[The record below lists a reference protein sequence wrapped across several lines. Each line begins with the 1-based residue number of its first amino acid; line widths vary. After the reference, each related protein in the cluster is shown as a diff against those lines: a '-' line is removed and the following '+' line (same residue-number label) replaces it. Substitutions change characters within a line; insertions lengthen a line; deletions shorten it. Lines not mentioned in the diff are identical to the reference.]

1 MRKYISIVL
10 VLTLCIMSLTACG
23 EDSSENTTP
32 ESNVENTV
40 QESNSQD
47 SEHASDALPDDS
59 QATVAVND
67 SGNTLPDGLIDI
79 YVQDNNHADFVFHN
93 IAGDDIKAVNYN
105 IDDKFEVS
113 INDWGSGYQAGI
125 WKLEGDQAN
134 LSDSAQWEVVG
145 TDIVIHADA
154 SNVPEVDFSAISGIW
169 SMYYEKTD
177 GTTQWYDY
185 SWDAVAQTGEYNSE
199 VASDTGSNANGSTT
213 NSDDAGNAGSSA
225 SAEDILANGVGKYTA
240 SNGDYIEVTK
250 RSDGTYY
257 LKINLISSRSDMA
270 TDTFNLSNATNNSNG
285 TLSYSNYTE
294 FGFDCQ
300 VTIGNNKIDLN
311 MGGDANFSALNESF
325 AK

>member
-23 EDSSENTTP
+23 EDSSANTTP

-67 SGNTLPDGLIDI
+67 SGNTIPDGLIGI
-79 YVQDNNHADFVFHN
+79 YVRDGKHADFVFHGVEG
-93 IAGDDIKAVNYN
+93 IASVDIY
-105 IDDKFEVS
+105 IDDSYSVFIWDS
-113 INDWGSGYQAGI
+113 GSEYQAGI
-125 WKLEGDQAN
+125 QKKEDN
-134 LSDSAQWEVVG
+134 SIKVVESSAFDIIND
-145 TDIVIHADA
+145 DIVIHADA
-154 SNVPEVDFSAISGIW
+154 TSVSDIDFANISGVLEMNYCTTDDEY
-169 SMYYEKTD
+169 SFYEYK
-177 GTTQWYDY
+177 
-185 SWDAVAQTGEYNSE
+185 WDAVAQTGEYNSE

-213 NSDDAGNAGSSA
+213 NSGDAGNAGSSA

>member
-1 MRKYISIVL
+1 MKKRISISLVIVL
-10 VLTLCIMSLTACG
+10 CTMSLAACG
-23 EDSSENTTP
+23 EDTAANSTP
-32 ESNVENTV
+32 ETATESTV
-40 QESNSQD
+40 TKNSTQD

-67 SGNTLPDGLIDI
+67 SGNTIPDGLIGI
-79 YVQDNNHADFVFHN
+79 YVRDGKHADFVFHGVEG
-93 IAGDDIKAVNYN
+93 IASVDIY
-105 IDDKFEVS
+105 IDDSYSVFIWDS
-113 INDWGSGYQAGI
+113 GSEYQAGI
-125 WKLEGDQAN
+125 QKKEDN
-134 LSDSAQWEVVG
+134 SIKVVESSAFDIIND
-145 TDIVIHADA
+145 DIVIHADA
-154 SNVPEVDFSAISGIW
+154 TSVSDIDFANISGVLEMNYCTTDDEY
-169 SMYYEKTD
+169 SFYEYK
-177 GTTQWYDY
+177 
-185 SWDAVAQTGEYNSE
+185 WDAVAQTGEYNSE

-213 NSDDAGNAGSSA
+213 NSGDAGNAGSSA

>member
-1 MRKYISIVL
+1 MI
-10 VLTLCIMSLTACG
+10 G
-23 EDSSENTTP
+23 
-32 ESNVENTV
+32 
-40 QESNSQD
+40 
-47 SEHASDALPDDS
+47 
-59 QATVAVND
+59 
-67 SGNTLPDGLIDI
+67 I
-79 YVQDNNHADFVFHN
+79 YVRDGKHADFVFHGVEG
-93 IAGDDIKAVNYN
+93 IASVDIY
-105 IDDKFEVS
+105 IDDSYSVFIWDS
-113 INDWGSGYQAGI
+113 GSEYQAGI
-125 WKLEGDQAN
+125 QKKEDNSIKLVE
-134 LSDSAQWEVVG
+134 SSAFDIIND
-145 TDIVIHADA
+145 DIVIHADA
-154 SNVPEVDFSAISGIW
+154 TSVSDIDFANISGVLEMNYCTTDDEY
-169 SMYYEKTD
+169 SFYEYK
-177 GTTQWYDY
+177 
-185 SWDAVAQTGEYNSE
+185 WDAVAQTGEYNSE

-213 NSDDAGNAGSSA
+213 NSGDAGNAGSSA

-270 TDTFNLSNATNNSNG
+270 TDIFILSNATNNSNG

>member
-1 MRKYISIVL
+1 MKKRISISLVIVL
-10 VLTLCIMSLTACG
+10 CTMSLAACG
-23 EDSSENTTP
+23 EDTAANSTP
-32 ESNVENTV
+32 ETATESTVTENST
-40 QESNSQD
+40 QD

-67 SGNTLPDGLIDI
+67 SGNTIPDGLIGI
-79 YVQDNNHADFVFHN
+79 YVRDGKHADFVFHGVEG
-93 IAGDDIKAVNYN
+93 IASVDIY
-105 IDDKFEVS
+105 IDDSYSVFIWDS
-113 INDWGSGYQAGI
+113 GSEYQAGI
-125 WKLEGDQAN
+125 QKKEDN
-134 LSDSAQWEVVG
+134 SIKVVESSAFDIIND
-145 TDIVIHADA
+145 DIVIHADA
-154 SNVPEVDFSAISGIW
+154 TSVSDIDFANISGVLEMNYCTTDDEY
-169 SMYYEKTD
+169 SFYEYK
-177 GTTQWYDY
+177 
-185 SWDAVAQTGEYNSE
+185 WDAVAQTGEYNSE

-213 NSDDAGNAGSSA
+213 NSGDAGNAGSSV